1 METYQIIGAIDVY
14 KFGVVLT
21 VLLFSLVP
29 LAVLDAN
36 SGLGVG
42 GWMQLLVIVGLVTWA
57 VVRFARKRTRARL
70 VFAALSYPWVT
81 ITTNV
86 FGIALIP
93 DLMH

>member
-14 KFGVVLT
+14 KFGVLLT

-36 SGLGVG
+36 PGLGMG
-42 GWMQLLVIVGLVTWA
+42 GCIQLLVIAVTVAWA
-57 VVRFARKRTRARL
+57 VVRFAKKRTRARL
-70 VFAALSYPWVT
+70 VCAALSYPLVT

-86 FGIALIP
+86 FGIVLFP